1 MKRIICLALILI
13 SFSSCYHVYYSP
25 NTPNAPQLTEKG
37 ETRINGHYISG
48 GDSEFEGGEIQVA
61 HAVSD
66 KVGLMLN
73 GFFAGR
79 EESNEDD
86 LMENGKGSYVEF
98 AAGSFTTMGNN
109 DRLVADLY
117 LGGGLGSVKS
127 DYARGDISKVN
138 VKKFFLQPSL
148 GYKSNHFEFAV
159 VPRFGV
165 VNWKVKEDNIR
176 TPENSNHKDE
186 LDHINRNPN
195 FFVFEPA
202 LVVRGGAENFKLQAS
217 FCYSANK
224 NTDIVNEGGIAES
237 LVASLGVSFNI
248 RPGKKTKKPVDIR

>member
-1 MKRIICLALILI
+1 MKRIISLGLILI

-37 ETRINGHYISG
+37 ETRINGLYVSG

-73 GFFAGR
+73 GFFAGK
-79 EESNEDD
+79 EEANEDD
-86 LMENGKGSYVEF
+86 LMENGKGSYFEF
-98 AAGSFTTMGNN
+98 AAGSFKTMGNN

-117 LGGGLGSVKS
+117 LGVGLGSVKS
-127 DYARGDISKVN
+127 DYARGDISRVN
-138 VKKFFLQPSL
+138 VTKFFLQPSL

-159 VPRFGV
+159 VPRIGV
-165 VNWKVKEDNIR
+165 VNWNVKENKIT
-176 TPENSNHKDE
+176 TPENSGHKDE
-186 LDHINRNPN
+186 MDHINRNPN

-202 LVVRGGAENFKLQAS
+202 LIVRGGAENFKLQAS
-217 FCYSANK
+217 LCYSANK

-237 LVASLGVSFNI
+237 LVASLGISFSI
-248 RPGKKTKKPVDIR
+248 HPSGKGKKLGDRR